1 MKEVLEEYGGIIV
14 AIVAVG
20 VLARYLPKLKGVYV
34 MIGKVFLDS
43 IGG

>member
-14 AIVAVG
+14 AVVAICG
-20 VLARYLPKLKGVYV
+20 VLLYLPKLKWVYV
-34 MIGKVFLDS
+34 TIGNAFLNS

>member
-1 MKEVLEEYGGIIV
+1 MKEVLEEYGGIII

-20 VLARYLPKLKGVYV
+20 VLVGYLPKLKWVYV
-34 MIGKVFLDS
+34 TVGKVFLDS